1 MKNGLGNDVIEYINQ
16 AMSTGDHFDR
26 VSGTA
31 EGTFAQEEFARES
44 IYQRGGTYKYKQNN

>member
-16 AMSTGDHFDR
+16 AMIAGDHFDR
-26 VSGTA
+26 ASGTA